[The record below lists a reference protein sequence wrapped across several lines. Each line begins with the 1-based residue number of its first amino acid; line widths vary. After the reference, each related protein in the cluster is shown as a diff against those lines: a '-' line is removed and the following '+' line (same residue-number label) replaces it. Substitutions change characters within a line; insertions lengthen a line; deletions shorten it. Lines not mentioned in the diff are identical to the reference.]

1 MIRQYLSPDQITRSS
16 AKGGVHDLVNKSPSL
31 GKPLLQEPERL
42 IFLFSLY
49 VMCRWCLPEIS
60 DFSMKGLAHNVWK
73 INYTLKITNR
83 GLFWKGNRW
92 RKQIPASINR
102 WRWRLSMLSDNV
114 VTCPT
119 QDRVFPSLQ
128 LSTQQTGHPPT
139 PPPPKSH
146 RAPPSCFPRTDDTPF
161 SKFSLVIASTWTE
174 SPLIKIVLF
183 WPDKRQ
189 LLPRFSLVIS
199 WGRNCVCHPPAR
211 QVAPIIPYMRTK
223 LPSDP
228 KHSASCPETTLSI
241 QARIQK
247 CQHF

>member
-1 MIRQYLSPDQITRSS
+1 MTMTTEYAERQCCHCPNLGSRIPLPPNIDPTDQ
-16 AKGGVHDLVNKSPSL
+16 A
-31 GKPLLQEPERL
+31 
-42 IFLFSLY
+42 
-49 VMCRWCLPEIS
+49 
-60 DFSMKGLAHNVWK
+60 
-73 INYTLKITNR
+73 
-83 GLFWKGNRW
+83 
-92 RKQIPASINR
+92 
-102 WRWRLSMLSDNV
+102 
-114 VTCPT
+114 
-119 QDRVFPSLQ
+119 
-128 LSTQQTGHPPT
+128 PPT

-161 SKFSLVIASTWTE
+161 SKVSLVIASTWTE

-223 LPSDP
+223 LRSDP
-228 KHSASCPETTLSI
+228 NHSTICPETTLSI

>member
-1 MIRQYLSPDQITRSS
+1 
-16 AKGGVHDLVNKSPSL
+16 
-31 GKPLLQEPERL
+31 
-42 IFLFSLY
+42 
-49 VMCRWCLPEIS
+49 MCRWCLPEIS

-83 GLFWKGNRW
+83 GLFWKGNRL

-114 VTCPT
+114 VTVRT

-128 LSTQQTGHPPT
+128 LSTQQTRHPPPHHLPSPIELLRLVFLGPMT
-139 PPPPKSH
+139 PP
-146 RAPPSCFPRTDDTPF
+146 

-183 WPDKRQ
+183 WPDKWQ

-223 LPSDP
+223 LRSDP
-228 KHSASCPETTLSI
+228 KHSAICPETTLSI